1 MVFSTTLRSRA
12 TGARI
17 SKTTGMLAVQYCRWP
32 RNPLRTSASVKLLTG
47 VSGCTT
53 IATSASWLCAAMT
66 AQPRQIQPRS
76 RTPRAGFEQ
85 ALIAP
90 LEGERSVEKS
100 AADTSFANP
109 LTKFSILGLEC
120 SVVRNIV
127 SHPNERTDQ
136 VYHACRPRDI
146 PHRLHDR
153 PMNILE
159 AIIRLP
165 FVLLPGKPVRQL
177 HIVARGVKR
186 LRLLQIQVMNI
197 GVLCEKFRTLLV
209 PHHVRR
215 GDPLIEIR
223 PGVRR
228 KLVAIIGATN
238 LQPVEPG
245 RSGKEI

>member
-17 SKTTGMLAVQYCRWP
+17 SKTTGMLVFQYCRSP
-32 RNPLRTSASVKLLTG
+32 RKTLRTSASVKLLTG

-66 AQPRQIQPRS
+66 AQPRQIQARS

-90 LEGERSVEKS
+90 LEGERSLEKS
-100 AADTSFANP
+100 AADTRFAYP
-109 LTKFSILGLEC
+109 FTKVSILGLEC
-120 SVVRNIV
+120 SGVRNIV
-127 SHPNERTDQ
+127 SRPNERTDQ

-146 PHRLHDR
+146 PYRLHDR

-165 FVLLPGKPVRQL
+165 FVFLPGKPVRQL
-177 HIVARGVKR
+177 HIVARGVKC
-186 LRLLQIQVMNI
+186 LRSLQIPVMNI
-197 GVLCEKFRTLLV
+197 GVFCEKFRALPV

-215 GDPLIEIR
+215 GDPR
-223 PGVRR
+223 VRR
-228 KLVAIIGATN
+228 KLVAII
-238 LQPVEPG
+238 
-245 RSGKEI
+245 